1 MNRGVARRSLWTGAM
16 AVGGVI
22 LLPAFIGLLVADA
35 YGSWWGGGFAG
46 VIVGGEYGNGFTLPL
61 EPVEPG
67 LNTFA
72 CRGDRGKGRGMLQKV
87 NIAAIFW

>member
-22 LLPAFIGLLVADA
+22 ILPAFIGVLVADA

-46 VIVGGEYGNGFTLPL
+46 VIVAVSMAMVLR
-61 EPVEPG
+61 
-67 LNTFA
+67 
-72 CRGDRGKGRGMLQKV
+72 CRWNRG
-87 NIAAIFW
+87 